1 MQLIKSEPADK
12 DSGPRWVYKD
22 GSVYIKIIPYN
33 MHVDH
38 KLETQIKLINS
49 VMNMPFITHAEVIEL
64 DEKWDNDNRND
75 YVKYKM
81 QELTEPIAEGDWY
94 RSIDSL
100 LENVAKIY
108 VAYNIKLYPHALF
121 DISLGNMLGHKL
133 LDWDNVIL
141 GHCYSTKEI
150 SLQFIEH
157 VILSHHRFCA
167 KDFLPVS
174 IVDTVCSWYNEITK
188 DTVLQC
194 RLDNELILEKCKD
207 ANLIR

>member
-22 GSVYIKIIPYN
+22 GPVYIKIIPYN

-49 VMNMPFITHAEVIEL
+49 VMNMSFITHAEVIEL

-157 VILSHHRFCA
+157 L
-167 KDFLPVS
+167 
-174 IVDTVCSWYNEITK
+174 
-188 DTVLQC
+188 
-194 RLDNELILEKCKD
+194 
-207 ANLIR
+207 